1 MVGSSLVSAEK
12 VADHTLIS
20 THFTNDCTQ
29 NLVTI
34 PIDVASGIQCGWFK
48 TIVLNMLA
56 RKMCINSLIP
66 ISISDYLCTL
76 SLVHTDTHNMYNICF
91 AVGLRFI

>member
-1 MVGSSLVSAEK
+1 MVGSALVSAEK

-20 THFTNDCTQ
+20 THFTIDCTQ

-48 TIVLNMLA
+48 TIVLNILA
-56 RKMCINSLIP
+56 PKMCINSLIH
-66 ISISDYLCTL
+66 ISISDYIYLIL
-76 SLVHTDTHNMYNICF
+76 I
-91 AVGLRFI
+91 